1 MVSFKIDQDLRD
13 LISPISSVELESLE
27 ASLVEEGC
35 RDALVVWKE
44 KGLLLDGHNRYEICK
59 RLKIEYRTVEI
70 SLPDRTA
77 AEIWIIN
84 NQLSRRNLNDFS
96 IGELKLKLKPRL
108 AAQAKAKEEARKRG
122 ETTSRNSGKSFD
134 TDADLSAL
142 PGPKADSLRAIERV
156 IESGS
161 ADLIRAARSG
171 EISSSAA
178 AEIATLPKA
187 AQKDVVSRGKNA
199 VVAMAKSIKEV
210 RKSVTQ
216 ECRETKKS
224 KPVFNPTT
232 EKIDWAR
239 WSWNPVTG
247 CELGCKYCYARD
259 IANRFY
265 PEKFKPTFH
274 PERLGASDN
283 TKVPSG
289 IDKKDRAAFG
299 RVFVCSMADLFG
311 SWVPKE
317 WIDAVIKEA
326 VDHPEWEYLFLTKNP
341 KRYLDFEFPENS
353 WLGTT
358 IDVQKRI
365 EKAVEVFKE
374 LEKTTATTWISCEP
388 LLSNLE
394 FPPKTLRLF
403 DFIVVGG
410 GSASTETPATQPEWG
425 WVQNLTLQADADGD
439 RGRVYF
445 KPNLQLM
452 RRDLPLRIRK

>member
-1 MVSFKIDQDLRD
+1 M
-13 LISPISSVELESLE
+13 LI
-27 ASLVEEGC
+27 
-35 RDALVVWKE
+35 
-44 KGLLLDGHNRYEICK
+44 
-59 RLKIEYRTVEI
+59 
-70 SLPDRTA
+70 
-77 AEIWIIN
+77 
-84 NQLSRRNLNDFS
+84 
-96 IGELKLKLKPRL
+96 
-108 AAQAKAKEEARKRG
+108 
-122 ETTSRNSGKSFD
+122 RNSGEANVK
-134 TDADLSAL
+134 TETVLSAL
-142 PGPKADSLRAIERV
+142 PGPKADSLRAIEKV

-187 AQKDVVSRGKNA
+187 VQKDVVSKGKTA
-199 VVAMAKSIKEV
+199 VVAMAKAIKEE
-210 RKSVTQ
+210 RKAAAP
-216 ECRETKKS
+216 EKEIIKKG
-224 KPVFNPTT
+224 KPVFNRTN
-232 EKIDWAR
+232 ENIDWAK

-247 CELGCKYCYARD
+247 CDFGCKYCYARD

-283 TKVPSG
+283 TKVPPD
-289 IDKKDRAAFG
+289 IDKKDRAGFG

-341 KRYLDFEFPENS
+341 KRYLDFEFPKNS

-374 LEKTTATTWISCEP
+374 LEKTPATTWISCEP

-403 DFIVVGG
+403 DFIVIGG
-410 GSASTETPATQPEWG
+410 GSASTETPATQPEWE
-425 WVQNLTLQADADGD
+425 WVKTLMQQADADGE

-452 RRDLPLRIRK
+452 RRELPLRIRR